1 MNLSRG
7 ILECLAIAPQFH
19 FAYYTYWW
27 GLSLL
32 KKKYNW
38 RDILTQHLFYFLKY
52 KKQISY
58 TSFDSYQMNVHKY
71 IFFFFSIKTSICSC
85 NLEHHSLF
93 FRQTDSAEDT

>member
-71 IFFFFSIKTSICSC
+71 IYFF
-85 NLEHHSLF
+85 LF
-93 FRQTDSAEDT
+93 NKDLHLQLQSGTPFIVF